1 MKLVLHSPGGHFD
14 INETTGKQTVDE
26 FSSQFGSASC
36 EFFKCDVTDSQQL
49 KGIMGSQQVRE
60 VMLCDCRGRQHSSFM
75 TRSPSLTVMSAQV
88 QLASLLLYCPVDC
101 YNKVEM
107 FGKVSLVGNVAGI
120 LMEENWSKM
129 IDINLVS

>member
-1 MKLVLHSPGGHFD
+1 
-14 INETTGKQTVDE
+14 
-26 FSSQFGSASC
+26 
-36 EFFKCDVTDSQQL
+36 
-49 KGIMGSQQVRE
+49 
-60 VMLCDCRGRQHSSFM
+60 MLCDCRGRQHPSFM
-75 TRSPSLTVMSAQV
+75 TRGPSFTVMSAQV

-101 YNKVEM
+101 YNKVEEM